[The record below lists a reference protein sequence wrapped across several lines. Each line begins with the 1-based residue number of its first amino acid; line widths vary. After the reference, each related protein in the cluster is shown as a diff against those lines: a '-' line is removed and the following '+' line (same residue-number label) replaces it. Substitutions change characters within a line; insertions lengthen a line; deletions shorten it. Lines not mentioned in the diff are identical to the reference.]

1 MSILQIA
8 KTAKTAYT
16 ISSDDFHKQNIHQ
29 SIFHHHPDTIFT
41 MDLVGNILS
50 CNKSIEGFLGYS
62 SNEIH
67 GLYHALVK
75 KEDLDQ
81 VSVHF
86 QLAVGG
92 QVQQYNCSC
101 IHKAGHYV
109 EVTVTNI
116 PMFSNGEVVGIYG
129 IAKDISKL
137 IQTETRLK
145 ESETQFQQIYES
157 LNLGVWS
164 WDIRAR
170 KVVYVSSGIE
180 TLSGIKKEDFMNG
193 SRNWKELIYPEDL
206 QTFEQNQKELQKGKN
221 CIYQYRIV
229 DSSGKIKWVEA
240 RTFPILDSDGALVR
254 LDGLVTDIHNKKLE
268 YDQINYYAYHDYLTD
283 LPNRRLF
290 EEKLEH
296 LVRKNN
302 EKFVLFYLDLD
313 RFKFVNDT
321 LGHSGGDELLKEA
334 AKRLGSHLTENDL
347 LVRLGG
353 DEFAIILPNC
363 HPKAANEVALK
374 IQREFESPFIIQ
386 DYHLHITTSIGIG
399 IFPRDGRTMNELC
412 ANTDIALYRAKGL
425 GKNNIQFYTPSMT
438 TEFHQQFLMVNDL
451 IKAIQEEQ
459 FVLYYQPKVDPKTR
473 EIKGAEALIRWNH
486 PERGILP
493 PDHFIPLAEETN
505 LIIGLGDWVM
515 LEVCKQI
522 KQWLEDGKDIVP
534 ISINISAKRFL
545 KDDLVSKLQMILAET
560 NVDPKWL
567 EFEITETSLIQNEIK
582 VLATINAL
590 KESGIAIS
598 LDDFGTGYSSINYL
612 KKFKVDFLKI
622 DRSFI
627 NSIHSSFDDEAIIK
641 SILYLAQ
648 ELKIK
653 VVAEG
658 VETEEQLTFLL
669 KHKCSLIQGYLFS
682 KPVDV
687 EAFSQL
693 LSKSNDWRRINN

>member
-8 KTAKTAYT
+8 KTEYT
-16 ISSDDFHKQNIHQ
+16 ISSDELHKQNIHQ

-41 MDLVGNILS
+41 MDLVGNIIS

-75 KEDLDQ
+75 KEDLDR
-81 VSVHF
+81 VSDHV

-193 SRNWKELIYPEDL
+193 SRDWIELIHPEDL
-206 QTFEQNQKELQKGKN
+206 KCFEQSQMELRKGEN

-229 DSSGKIKWVEA
+229 DSSGEIKWVEA

-290 EEKLEH
+290 EEKLER
-296 LVRKNN
+296 LVRNYK
-302 EKFVLFYLDLD
+302 EEFVLFYLDLD

-321 LGHSGGDELLKEA
+321 LGHSGGDQLLKEA
-334 AKRLGSHLTENDL
+334 AKRLGRHLTENDL

-353 DEFAIILPNC
+353 DEFAIILTNC

-386 DYHLHITTSIGIG
+386 DYHLHITNSIGIG

-451 IKAIQEEQ
+451 MKAIQEEQ
-459 FVLYYQPKVDPKTR
+459 FILHYQPKVDPKTR
-473 EIKGAEALIRWNH
+473 KIKGAEALIRWNH

-505 LIIGLGDWVM
+505 LIIDLGDWVIG
-515 LEVCKQI
+515 EVCKQI
-522 KQWLEDGKDIVP
+522 KQWLDGGNTIVP

-560 NVDPKWL
+560 NIDPKWL

-627 NSIHSSFDDEAIIK
+627 NAIHSSFDDEAIIK

-658 VETEEQLTFLL
+658 VETEEQLDFLL

-687 EAFSQL
+687 AAFSQL
-693 LSKSNDWRRINN
+693 LSKSNDWRRINT